1 MSGADTRTTFQ
12 SVIERFDVIDMV
24 ASSGWTGSTKF
35 DQRDA
40 IIQSI
45 VLNELIYKRRAGISQ
60 LREGLASLEVL
71 KIMQMY
77 PEILKPLLV
86 YDSTPMTLTMCTFLV

>member
-45 VLNELIYKRRAGISQ
+45 VLNELI
-60 LREGLASLEVL
+60 
-71 KIMQMY
+71 
-77 PEILKPLLV
+77 
-86 YDSTPMTLTMCTFLV
+86 